1 MHGLISRLVAQH
13 SVETCEAA
21 LVSAFLHDAGLRVR
35 RNRALVGLLE
45 AAPGDTSVAM
55 SLIRSERRLDLDDLV
70 FAFEALIPAS
80 ERRNHGT
87 VFTPRP
93 IAEYLAERTITANT
107 TSILDPSCGCG
118 ALLMAAARRA
128 AAITGRSLAEVATEH
143 LHGVDL
149 RADNIRRA
157 RLLLGLMCLHAGEDT
172 PDAGTHLAVGNSLT
186 FEYAAAFPRMQ
197 AAGGFSAIVGNP
209 PYVRFQD
216 LDDATRRQLSAWPG
230 GADGN
235 PNLYFAFFPL
245 GRSLLAPTGRLA
257 YISPNSFF
265 HLRSARGLRTWL
277 GDTGFVHEVIDFGDT
292 LVFDALAYTA
302 ITICAPTPARTVTY
316 RTESDPERLA
326 DHRSGEP
333 VAARDLTPTR
343 WRFRTGTSGRL
354 LERLESAAA
363 LTIGDVADIRGGIA
377 TLRDRLFFVDGAGD
391 HEQIRRLH
399 DGREYLIERA
409 TTRACVRIS
418 DFPDANSLAGNTRRV
433 IYPYRL
439 GADGR
444 PQIIAESELHDQYP
458 GAYEYLCAIRPQL
471 AERDRGAKRYP
482 AWYAYGRSQGLIP
495 PGPAL
500 LYPLYGREPR
510 FLPDAT
516 PKRLICNGQ
525 ALTVRAD
532 APDGWSLALL
542 GALLHRSP
550 VLRFIMANTANKIA
564 GGYWT
569 YSRVLISAVPLPTL
583 TADEAS
589 ALLGASEQDR
599 PVFICDAYRLSVAE
613 RTLVLAADDA

>member
-45 AAPGDTSVAM
+45 AAPGDTLVAM
-55 SLIRSERRLDLDDLV
+55 SLIRSERCLELDDLV

-107 TSILDPSCGCG
+107 TSILDPACGCG

-128 AAITGRSLAEVATEH
+128 AAITGRSLAEVATDN

-316 RTESDPERLA
+316 RTN
-326 DHRSGEP
+326 
-333 VAARDLTPTR
+333 PTR
-343 WRFRTGTSGRL
+343 NVWRTTGRVSRSPRAISPRPAGVSAQEHPGVSSNVWKARRRSPSAMWPT
-354 LERLESAAA
+354 SAA
-363 LTIGDVADIRGGIA
+363 GSPPCA
-377 TLRDRLFFVDGAGD
+377 TASSLSTGP
-391 HEQIRRLH
+391 
-399 DGREYLIERA
+399 A
-409 TTRACVRIS
+409 TTNKFDACTT
-418 DFPDANSLAGNTRRV
+418 DANT
-433 IYPYRL
+433 
-439 GADGR
+439 
-444 PQIIAESELHDQYP
+444 
-458 GAYEYLCAIRPQL
+458 
-471 AERDRGAKRYP
+471 
-482 AWYAYGRSQGLIP
+482 
-495 PGPAL
+495 
-500 LYPLYGREPR
+500 
-510 FLPDAT
+510 
-516 PKRLICNGQ
+516 
-525 ALTVRAD
+525 
-532 APDGWSLALL
+532 
-542 GALLHRSP
+542 
-550 VLRFIMANTANKIA
+550 
-564 GGYWT
+564 
-569 YSRVLISAVPLPTL
+569 
-583 TADEAS
+583 
-589 ALLGASEQDR
+589 
-599 PVFICDAYRLSVAE
+599 
-613 RTLVLAADDA
+613 